1 MSATIIQYRT
11 HPHAAAENRRLVEAV
26 VKDATEVGGIRYTA
40 YQQADGVTFVH
51 IAGAN
56 GEKLQ
61 DLSSFAA
68 FQRDLESRVEPGSR
82 TVTKVDTI
90 GLAAQDRPSVSTEAH

>member
-1 MSATIIQYRT
+1 MSATIIQYQT
-11 HPHAAAENRRLVEAV
+11 HPHAAEENRRLIEAV
-26 VKDATEVGGIRYTA
+26 IKDATDFGGIRYAA

-56 GEKLQ
+56 ADKLQ

-68 FQRDLESRVEPGSR
+68 FRSDLESRVVPGSR

-90 GLAAQDRPSVSTEAH
+90 GSAAQEAASASAEAR